1 MRNELQ
7 GKREGFLFVS
17 LLWRLSVFSPLT
29 SCPSTPS
36 PSCSFLN
43 RSYTDRILWKSADG
57 MVNNVIPL
65 LYEPCPEFIT
75 SDHKPIRGGFAV
87 KLNKSQN
94 VTTSKSVPQKQI
106 QVLVSDMKCT
116 NLPIMDSELIGGLSD
131 PYVLFVSSPKELLYS
146 KAWPATSI
154 ITRNLNPVW
163 DEDMHLTMDAKGM
176 RDGCLAEGSMLTLTV
191 MDFDATSGDDV
202 IGSVALNLN
211 ELCSELDLSG
221 PSSDKVQETII
232 SRPILRNGQE
242 YGMLECKLK
251 TAFLAPKEVKSFLA
265 GAKNVRTACNISLK
279 SKLVA
284 ALKAK

>member
-1 MRNELQ
+1 
-7 GKREGFLFVS
+7 
-17 LLWRLSVFSPLT
+17 
-29 SCPSTPS
+29 
-36 PSCSFLN
+36 
-43 RSYTDRILWKSADG
+43 

-94 VTTSKSVPQKQI
+94 VTTKSDYICTPTMSSVPQKFRMLPIPDTDERQI

-221 PSSDKVQETII
+221 PSSDKVQETLI

-265 GAKNVRTACNISLK
+265 GAKNVRTASNISWK

>member
-1 MRNELQ
+1 
-7 GKREGFLFVS
+7 
-17 LLWRLSVFSPLT
+17 
-29 SCPSTPS
+29 
-36 PSCSFLN
+36 
-43 RSYTDRILWKSADG
+43 

-94 VTTSKSVPQKQI
+94 VMTHETLQERLHLHINQPQI

-211 ELCSELDLSG
+211 KLCSELDLSG

-265 GAKNVRTACNISLK
+265 GAKNVRTACNISWK